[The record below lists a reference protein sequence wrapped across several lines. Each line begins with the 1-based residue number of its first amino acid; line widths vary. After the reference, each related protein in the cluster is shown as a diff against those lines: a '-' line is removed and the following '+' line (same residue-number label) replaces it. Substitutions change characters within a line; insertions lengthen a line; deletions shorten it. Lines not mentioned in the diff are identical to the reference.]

1 MEDFEKK
8 TFPEP
13 GTSEAVKE
21 EIKQLEEER
30 DILLA
35 KQKKTIEKIRDLLLE
50 LQEKEV
56 GRNDL
61 PLRFWEEVQEM
72 PRGVET

>member
-1 MEDFEKK
+1 M
-8 TFPEP
+8 
-13 GTSEAVKE
+13 
-21 EIKQLEEER
+21 
-30 DILLA
+30 
-35 KQKKTIEKIRDLLLE
+35 QKKTIEKIRDLLLESDENDTKTLEE

>member
-1 MEDFEKK
+1 MQKK
-8 TFPEP
+8 TNY
-13 GTSEAVKE
+13 SCY
-21 EIKQLEEER
+21 
-30 DILLA
+30 ILLA
-35 KQKKTIEKIRDLLLE
+35 KQKKTIEKIRDLLLESDENDTKTLEE